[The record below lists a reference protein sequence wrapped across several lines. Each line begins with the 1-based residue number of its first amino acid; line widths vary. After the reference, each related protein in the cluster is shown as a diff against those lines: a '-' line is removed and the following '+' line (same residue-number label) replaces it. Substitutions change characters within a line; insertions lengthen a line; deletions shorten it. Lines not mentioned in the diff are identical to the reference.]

1 MTTAYEMRPLKQHKS
16 HMYVN
21 VYDTSSM
28 YNTNVRHVYTVIY
41 VVARQQPIQSK
52 RENTRMW

>member
-1 MTTAYEMRPLKQHKS
+1 MTTAYEMRPPKQHKS

-21 VYDTSSM
+21 VYDMSSM
-28 YNTNVRHVYTVIY
+28 YNTNVRHVYIVIY
-41 VVARQQPIQSK
+41 FVTRQPIQSK